1 MEKTPF
7 LLTYSRKSSMEVGL
21 FDGKVLRLLLTKE
34 IIHIKQNTLLS
45 LSHSLS
51 ESWTQEQI

>member
-21 FDGKVLRLLLTKE
+21 FDDEKVLLCLLYL
-34 IIHIKQNTLLS
+34 
-45 LSHSLS
+45 
-51 ESWTQEQI
+51 